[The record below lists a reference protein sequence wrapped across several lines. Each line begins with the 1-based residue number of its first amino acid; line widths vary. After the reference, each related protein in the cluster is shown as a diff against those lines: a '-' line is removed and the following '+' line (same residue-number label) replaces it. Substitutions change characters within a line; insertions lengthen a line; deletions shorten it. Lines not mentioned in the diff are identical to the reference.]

1 MLMKN
6 NEKYLMSFLVGG
18 LFYQH
23 SLSIAELYITLNDW
37 DEVFKKVLNENV
49 LQARMQSSAKRVGHE
64 IINRLKTL
72 TSNELSLL
80 IETSPIEQKQ
90 ILFISVCRRYRFI
103 YDFAKDVIRERYLTL
118 KYDLPTEEFDS
129 FYNQKEQWH
138 EELEKISPSSKYK
151 LRTVLYK
158 ILLEAEIIDKN
169 KIIMPT
175 MLSSELIS
183 LVAKKDLDDLL
194 VFPISDIDI
203 KKGL

>member
-1 MLMKN
+1 MKN
-6 NEKYLMSFLVGG
+6 KYLLSFTTGG

-23 SLSIAELYITLNDW
+23 SLSIANIYISLNNW
-37 DEVFKKVLNENV
+37 EEVYKNIIENNI
-49 LQARMQSSAKRVGHE
+49 LQARTQSTAKRVGRE

-138 EELEKISPSSKYK
+138 EELDKISPSSKYK

-158 ILLEAEIIDKN
+158 ILLEVEIIDKN

-175 MLSSELIS
+175 MLSPELIS

>member
-1 MLMKN
+1 MPMKN
-6 NEKYLMSFLVGG
+6 KYLLSFTTGG

-23 SLSIAELYITLNDW
+23 SLSIANLYISLDDW
-37 DEVFKKVLNENV
+37 EEVYKYILEKNI
-49 LQARMQSSAKRVGHE
+49 LQARTQSTAKRVGRE

-72 TSNELSLL
+72 TSSELNLL

-90 ILFISVCRRYRFI
+90 ILFISVCRRYKFI

-175 MLSSELIS
+175 MLSPELIS

-194 VFPISDIDI
+194 IFPISDFDI

>member
-6 NEKYLMSFLVGG
+6 RYLLSFTTGG
-18 LFYQH
+18 LFYQQ
-23 SLSIAELYITLNDW
+23 SLSIAQLFTTLNNW
-37 DEVFKKVLNENV
+37 EQVHNKVIDDNI
-49 LQARMQSSAKRVGHE
+49 LQSRKQSTAKRVSKE

-72 TSNELSLL
+72 TQEELNLL
-80 IETSPIEQKQ
+80 LDTSPIEQKQ
-90 ILFISVCRRYRFI
+90 ILFVSVCRRYKFI

-118 KYDLPTEEFDS
+118 KYDLPIEEFDS

-158 ILLEAEIIDKN
+158 ILLEAEILDKN

-175 MLSSELIS
+175 MISGELIR
-183 LVAKKDLDDLL
+183 LIAKKDLDDLL
-194 VFPISDIDI
+194 IFPISDLDI

>member
-1 MLMKN
+1 MKN

-23 SLSIAELYITLNDW
+23 SLTIAELYTTLNSW
-37 DEVFKKVLNENV
+37 DEVFKLIVDKNV
-49 LQARMQSSAKRVGHE
+49 LQARMQSSAKRIGHE

-72 TSNELSLL
+72 SAQELEVLL
-80 IETSPIEQKQ
+80 DTSPIEQKQ
-90 ILFISVCRRYRFI
+90 ILFISVCRRYKFI
-103 YDFAKDVIRERYLTL
+103 YDFSKDIVRERYLTL

-138 EELEKISPSSKYK
+138 EELEKISDSSKYK

-169 KIIMPT
+169 KIILPT
-175 MLSSELIS
+175 MPSIHFIKLI
-183 LVAKKDLDDLL
+183 AKTDLDDLL
-194 VFPISDIDI
+194 VFPMSDFDI
-203 KKGL
+203 KKGLQ

>member
-6 NEKYLMSFLVGG
+6 KYLLSFTTGG

-23 SLSIAELYITLNDW
+23 SLLISQLFT
-37 DEVFKKVLNENV
+37 VLNNWEQVYNKVIDENT
-49 LQARMQSSAKRVGHE
+49 LQSRTQSTAKRVGKE

-72 TSNELSLL
+72 TQEELNLL
-80 IETSPIEQKQ
+80 LDTSPIEQKQ
-90 ILFISVCRRYRFI
+90 ILFISVCRRYKFI

-158 ILLEAEIIDKN
+158 ILVEAEILDKN
-169 KIIMPT
+169 KIIMP
-175 MLSSELIS
+175 MIISSELIRMI
-183 LVAKKDLDDLL
+183 AKKDLDNLL
-194 VFPISDIDI
+194 IFPISDLDI

>member
-1 MLMKN
+1 MRT

-23 SLSIAELYITLNDW
+23 SLLIGELYATLKNW
-37 DEVFKKVLNENV
+37 DKVFKKIVDENV
-49 LQARMQSSAKRVGHE
+49 LQARMQSSAKRIGHE

-72 TSNELSLL
+72 SAQELEVLL
-80 IETSPIEQKQ
+80 DTSPIEQKQ
-90 ILFISVCRRYRFI
+90 ILFISVCRRYKFI
-103 YDFAKDVIRERYLTL
+103 YDFSKDIVRERYLTL

-138 EELEKISPSSKYK
+138 EELEKISDSSKYK

-169 KIIMPT
+169 KIILPT
-175 MLSSELIS
+175 MPSIHFIKLI
-183 LVAKKDLDDLL
+183 AKTDSDDLL
-194 VFPISDIDI
+194 VFPMSDFDI
-203 KKGL
+203 KKGLQ

>member
-1 MLMKN
+1 MKN

>member
-1 MLMKN
+1 MRN

-23 SLSIAELYITLNDW
+23 SLLVAELYVALDNW
-37 DEVFKKVLNENV
+37 NEVSKKVLDENI
-49 LQARMQSSAKRVGHE
+49 LQARMQSSAKRVAHE

-72 TSNELSLL
+72 TKQELELL
-80 IETSPIEQKQ
+80 LNTSPVEQKQ
-90 ILFISVCRRYRFI
+90 ILFIAVCRRYKFI
-103 YDFAKDVIRERYLTL
+103 YDFSKEVIRERYLTL

-151 LRTVLYK
+151 LKTVLYK

-175 MLSSELIS
+175 MLSREFIS

-194 VFPISDIDI
+194 IFPISDFDI
-203 KKGL
+203 KKGLL

>member
-6 NEKYLMSFLVGG
+6 RYLLSFTTGG

-23 SLSIAELYITLNDW
+23 SLLIANLYIDLNDW
-37 DEVFKKVLNENV
+37 NKVYNKTVDENT
-49 LQARMQSSAKRVGHE
+49 LQTRTQSTAKRIGKE

-72 TSNELSLL
+72 TSQEIELLV
-80 IETSPIEQKQ
+80 ETSPIEQKQ
-90 ILFISVCRRYRFI
+90 ILFISVCRRYEFI
-103 YDFAKDVIRERYLTL
+103 NDFSKDILRERYLTL
-118 KYDLPTEEFDS
+118 KYDLPIEEFDS

-138 EELEKISPSSKYK
+138 EELEKIAESSKYK
-151 LRTVLYK
+151 LRTVLYR

-175 MLSSELIS
+175 MISNRLIS
-183 LVAKKDLDDLL
+183 LIAKKDLDNLF
-194 VFPISDIDI
+194 VFPISDLDI

>member
-1 MLMKN
+1 MKN

-23 SLSIAELYITLNDW
+23 SLSIAELFIALSDW
-37 DEVFKKVLNENV
+37 KEVSKKVLSENI
-49 LQARMQSSAKRVGHE
+49 LQARMQSSAKRVAHE

-72 TSNELSLL
+72 TDDELELL
-80 IETSPIEQKQ
+80 LNTSPPEQKQ
-90 ILFISVCRRYRFI
+90 ILFISICRRYKFI

-118 KYDLPTEEFDS
+118 KHDLPTEEFES

-169 KIIMPT
+169 KIIMPAI
-175 MLSSELIS
+175 LSPKLIS
-183 LVAKKDLDDLL
+183 LVAKKDLDYLL
-194 VFPISDIDI
+194 IFPISDFDI

>member
-1 MLMKN
+1 MPMKS
-6 NEKYLMSFLVGG
+6 KYLLSFTTGG

-23 SLSIAELYITLNDW
+23 SLSIATLYISLNNW
-37 DEVFKKVLNENV
+37 EEVYKNIIENNI
-49 LQARMQSSAKRVGHE
+49 LQARTQSTAKRVSRE

-72 TSNELSLL
+72 TSSELSLL
-80 IETSPIEQKQ
+80 IESSPIEQKQ
-90 ILFISVCRRYRFI
+90 ILFISVCRRYKFI

-175 MLSSELIS
+175 MLSPELIS

>member
-1 MLMKN
+1 MKN

-23 SLSIAELYITLNDW
+23 SLSLAELYLALKDW
-37 DEVFKKVLNENV
+37 NEVSKKVLDQNI
-49 LQARMQSSAKRVGHE
+49 LQARMVSSAKRITLE

-72 TSNELSLL
+72 TLQELELL
-80 IETSPIEQKQ
+80 TSTSPIEQKQ
-90 ILFISVCRRYRFI
+90 ILFISVCRRYKFI

-175 MLSSELIS
+175 MLSPELIS

>member
-6 NEKYLMSFLVGG
+6 KYLLSFTTGG

-23 SLSIAELYITLNDW
+23 SLLISQLFT
-37 DEVFKKVLNENV
+37 VLNNWEQVYNKVIDENT
-49 LQARMQSSAKRVGHE
+49 LQSRTQSTAKRVGKE

-72 TSNELSLL
+72 TQEELNLL
-80 IETSPIEQKQ
+80 LDTSPTEQKQ
-90 ILFISVCRRYRFI
+90 ILFISVCRRYKFI

-158 ILLEAEIIDKN
+158 ILLEADILDKN

-175 MLSSELIS
+175 MISNELIKMI
-183 LVAKKDLDDLL
+183 AKKDLDDLL
-194 VFPISDIDI
+194 IFPISDLDI

>member
-6 NEKYLMSFLVGG
+6 KYLLSFTTGG

-23 SLSIAELYITLNDW
+23 SLLISQLFTALNNWEQVYNKVIDENTL
-37 DEVFKKVLNENV
+37 
-49 LQARMQSSAKRVGHE
+49 QSRTQSTAKRVGKE

-72 TSNELSLL
+72 TQEELNLL
-80 IETSPIEQKQ
+80 LDTSPTEQKQ
-90 ILFISVCRRYRFI
+90 ILFISVCRRYKFI

-158 ILLEAEIIDKN
+158 ILLEAEILDKN

-175 MLSSELIS
+175 MISNELIRMI
-183 LVAKKDLDDLL
+183 AKKDLDDLL
-194 VFPISDIDI
+194 IFPISDLDI

>member
-1 MLMKN
+1 
-6 NEKYLMSFLVGG
+6 MSFLVGG

-37 DEVFKKVLNENV
+37 NEVFKKILDKNI

-72 TSNELSLL
+72 TLQELELL
-80 IETSPIEQKQ
+80 LNTSQAEQKQ
-90 ILFISVCRRYRFI
+90 ILFISICRRYKFI
-103 YDFAKDVIRERYLTL
+103 YDFSKDVIRERYLTL

-169 KIIMPT
+169 KIIIPT
-175 MLSSELIS
+175 MLSSQLVS
-183 LVAKKDLDDLL
+183 LVAKKDLDDLFI
-194 VFPISDIDI
+194 FPISDFDI
-203 KKGL
+203 KKGLEC